1 MPSYLMHGTFMG
13 HKPRFLGA
21 DAGPLRG
28 DVRRLRSG
36 TECAGDA
43 AHLVGMNDDPT
54 PRARASVALEPLL
67 SVEELSD
74 YLGVPVRTLYDWRV
88 DHRGPK
94 AVHAGRALR
103 YPESAIR
110 AWIQE
115 NLDA

>member
-1 MPSYLMHGTFMG
+1 MG
-13 HKPRFLGA
+13 HLW
-21 DAGPLRG
+21 
-28 DVRRLRSG
+28 
-36 TECAGDA
+36 
-43 AHLVGMNDDPT
+43 GMNDERMP
-54 PRARASVALEPLL
+54 ALLPPAGLERLL
-67 SVEELSD
+67 TIEELSD

-103 YPESAIR
+103 YPESAVR